1 MSNARLQVTD
11 LDFDAIKTNLKN
23 YLQQQSQFTDYD
35 FEGSGLNIL
44 LDLLAYNTHYNAYY
58 LNMIANESFLDTAI
72 LRDSVVS
79 HAKTLNYTPYSSTSP
94 KAIVNVI
101 VETGSS
107 ETGIL
112 TLPRGFTFYSEIL
125 DNRSYRFVLL
135 EDSTVTKANTTYTF
149 ENLEIYEGQFVNY
162 NYSFSRNANPKSV
175 FELPDSNIDTK
186 TIKVSVTPNAANT
199 STEAYNQA
207 EEILDVT
214 SDSRIYFLEEGRGG
228 KFKIYFGDGV
238 IGYKLPD
245 GATVT
250 VSYLITSGDAA
261 NKVTSFVASSTIE
274 NFTDIT
280 VDTLY
285 AAAGGS
291 AKETVDSIK
300 FSTQSQFTTQNRLIT
315 YKDYETYI
323 LQNYPNLESV
333 SVWGGEDEELPVYG
347 KVFVSMKP
355 KLNYYISET
364 EKQKIINQII
374 KPKAVVSTDVI
385 IRDPEYLYINI
396 ENVVTYDPRKT
407 TYTENTIKSMI
418 RDAVLSYNTVYLNKF
433 DSRFVLSKLQE
444 NIAKTNLNSII
455 GSRTAVKLQKRFIPV
470 LNVTRNYT
478 IVFNAPIRRG
488 TINNKLLSNSF
499 KVLDINGVERQVEF
513 EEIPQS
519 FSGIS
524 SFKVTNAGTGYIT
537 PPTVTITGDG
547 TGASAVA
554 IIVNGKIQR
563 IDIVSRGIDYTRA
576 IVTISGG
583 SGYGGEADA
592 VIDAKTGTLRTVYY
606 DTNAQR
612 QIVDENAGSV
622 QYDTG
627 LIYINDI
634 NIRSVTSS
642 DGTIRL
648 TTEAEKTIV
657 NTIRNTIITIDE
669 NDPTAI
675 ITSLESATY

>member
-11 LDFDAIKTNLKN
+11 LDFDAIKTNLKT

-79 HAKTLNYTPYSSTSP
+79 HAKMLNYTPYSSTSP
-94 KAIVNVI
+94 KAIVNVT
-101 VETGSS
+101 VETGSAA
-107 ETGIL
+107 TGIL
-112 TLPRGFTFYSEIL
+112 TLPRGFTFYSEVL

-135 EDSTVTKANTTYTF
+135 NDSSVTKSNTSFIF
-149 ENLEIYEGQFVNY
+149 ENLNIYEGQFVNY
-162 NYSFSRNANPKSV
+162 NYSFNRNSNPKSV
-175 FELPDSNIDTK
+175 FELPDGNIDTK
-186 TIKVSVTPNAANT
+186 TIKISVTPNAANT
-199 STEAYNQA
+199 TTEAYNLA
-207 EEILDVT
+207 EDILDVT
-214 SDSRIYFLEEGRGG
+214 AESRIYFLEEGRGG

-238 IGYKLPD
+238 VGNQLPD

-261 NKVTSFVASSTIE
+261 NKVASFVASSAID
-274 NFTDIT
+274 NYTDIT
-280 VDTLY
+280 VDTLFV
-285 AAAGGS
+285 AAGGS

-300 FSTQSQFTTQNRLIT
+300 FSTQTQFTTQNRLIT

-323 LQNYPNLESV
+323 LQNYPNLDSV

-364 EKQKIINQII
+364 EKIRIIDEII

-385 IRDPEYLYINI
+385 IRDPEYLYVII
-396 ENVVTYDPRKT
+396 ENVVTYDPKKT
-407 TYTENTIKSMI
+407 TNSENSIKSLI
-418 RDAVLSYNTVYLNKF
+418 RDTVLTYNNLYLNKF
-433 DSRFVLSKLQE
+433 SSRFVLSKLQE
-444 NIAKTNLNSII
+444 NIAKTNINSIV
-455 GSRTAVKLQKRFIPV
+455 GSRTSVKLQKRFIPI

-488 TINNKLLSNSF
+488 TINNKLVSTPF
-499 KVLDINGVERQVEF
+499 KVLDINGAERQVEF

-537 PPTVTITGDG
+537 PPTITITGDG

-554 IIVNGKIQR
+554 IIVNGKIQN
-563 IDIVSRGIDYTRA
+563 IEIISRGIDYTRA

-583 SGYGGEADA
+583 SGYGGQAEA

-612 QIVDENAGSV
+612 QIVDENAGSI

-634 NIRSVTSS
+634 NIRSVTNS

-657 NTIRNTIITIDE
+657 NTIRNTIISIDAD
-669 NDPTAI
+669 DPTSI
-675 ITSLESATY
+675 ITNLESAEF